1 MKFSYLSRGT
11 LLVLFFLLALTWVLQ
26 KSTIFLFFL
35 FFSLLLLFFFRK
47 SSLRLD
53 DDSLVPSSFIV
64 SPTNGVVYS
73 VRKNIDHNVFGKGLS
88 ELRVSLTWFNEFGL
102 GFPLEGEVRGLKSR
116 EGKSFFRLFRK
127 GLENDEK
134 FHVHARLLEIKGRHG
149 QEIGLE
155 FIKCEL
161 GFDADLW
168 VKPGDRG
175 KRSARFG
182 YFPFGGT
189 VLIYLPPH
197 FDVLISQ
204 GDKCIQGSTPIAVQL
219 GRNH

>member
-1 MKFSYLSRGT
+1 MKFSYLSRGIIFI
-11 LLVLFFLLALTWVLQ
+11 LVFFLALAWFFQ
-26 KSTIFLFFL
+26 QNTIFNFL
-35 FFSLLLLFFFRK
+35 LLFSLLLFFSFRK
-47 SSLRLD
+47 ASLKLD
-53 DDSLVPSSFIV
+53 YYSEVPNSFIV

-73 VRKNIDHNVFGKGLS
+73 VRKNVDHNIFGKGLS
-88 ELRVSLTWFNEFGL
+88 EIRVSSMWLNEFGL
-102 GFPLEGEVRGLKSR
+102 GFPLDGEVRGLKNR

-134 FHVHARLLEIKGRHG
+134 IQVHAKILEIEGKSG
-149 QEIGLE
+149 QGVGLE

-161 GFDADLW
+161 GLDVDLW

-175 KRSARFG
+175 KRSARLG

-204 GDKCIQGSTPIAVQL
+204 GDKCVQGSTPIAVQL
-219 GRNH
+219 GHRH

>member
-1 MKFSYLSRGT
+1 MKFSYLSRGI
-11 LLVLFFLLALTWVLQ
+11 LLILVFFLALTWFLQ
-26 KSTIFLFFL
+26 KSTVFLVTL

-47 SSLRLD
+47 SSLRVSY
-53 DDSLVPSSFIV
+53 DSQVPSSFIV

-73 VRKNIDHNVFGKGLS
+73 VRKNINHNIFGKGLS
-88 ELRVSLTWFNEFGL
+88 EVRVSSMWLNEFGL
-102 GFPLEGEVRGLKSR
+102 GFPLEGEVRGLKNR
-116 EGKSFFRLFRK
+116 EGKSFFRLFKK
-127 GLENDEK
+127 GLEYKEK
-134 FHVHARLLEIKGRHG
+134 FHIHAKILEIKGKCG
-149 QEIGLE
+149 QEVGLE

-161 GFDADLW
+161 GFDVDLW

-175 KRSARFG
+175 KRAARLG

-204 GDKCIQGSTPIAVQL
+204 GDRCIQGSTPIAVQL